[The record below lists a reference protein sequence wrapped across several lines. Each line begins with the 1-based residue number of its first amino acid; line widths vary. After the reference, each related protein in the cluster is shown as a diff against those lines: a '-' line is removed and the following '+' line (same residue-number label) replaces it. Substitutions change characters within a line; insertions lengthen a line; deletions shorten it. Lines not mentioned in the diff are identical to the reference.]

1 MMRSMTIADEAK
13 EYFTD
18 RGYTLKT
25 SSVGSFSGIQTAI
38 GNDRPCG
45 ILLANAI
52 VDWHWVICVGYRA
65 YNSGG
70 SYMRVV
76 DGWNDTT
83 LKFYLCNSGSTWI
96 SATQYW
102 VA

>member
-1 MMRSMTIADEAK
+1 MMNFTRDERNLMMLYSPGTVSGLREALTQMKAQLAEDEA
-13 EYFTD
+13 ELRSLAD
-18 RGYTLKT
+18 
-25 SSVGSFSGIQTAI
+25 SVLRKLS
-38 GNDRPCG
+38 D
-45 ILLANAI
+45 
-52 VDWHWVICVGYRA
+52 
-65 YNSGG
+65 
-70 SYMRVV
+70 MRVV